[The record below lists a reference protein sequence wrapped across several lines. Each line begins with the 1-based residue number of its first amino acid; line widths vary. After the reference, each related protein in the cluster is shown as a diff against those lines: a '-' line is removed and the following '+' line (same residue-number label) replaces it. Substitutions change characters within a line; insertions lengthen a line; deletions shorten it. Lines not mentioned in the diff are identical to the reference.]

1 MCTVRT
7 FIKFNQQKVSL
18 FSFRHLIKRTKTET
32 NELHITSNCQDFNN
46 SLAGTFCI
54 CLTNIWAT
62 NSKFLPISDC
72 SRAVRCW
79 SFDLEHLSLL
89 SSRKHRESSVPLC
102 SGSWAWVIGV
112 LLPLRCCNGIL
123 LSTRTRTLVFL
134 FLTPERRDGVYTI
147 LIYLRRCWVSTCLS
161 SLSPTHWILPKRHQ
175 KGVGCVHNY
184 DFIWAR
190 ICS

>member
-62 NSKFLPISDC
+62 YSKFLPISDC

-112 LLPLRCCNGIL
+112 FLPLRCCNGIL

-134 FLTPERRDGVYTI
+134 FLTLERGDGVQCSYI
-147 LIYLRRCWVSTCLS
+147 WEGVEYPPACLPFLPLIEYFQNAIEKGWVCPQLWFYL
-161 SLSPTHWILPKRHQ
+161 
-175 KGVGCVHNY
+175 G
-184 DFIWAR
+184 
-190 ICS
+190 

>member
-112 LLPLRCCNGIL
+112 LLLLRCCNRIL

-134 FLTPERRDGVYTI
+134 FWPRSGEMGCNAHIFEKVLSIHLLVFPFSHSLNTSKTPSKMGGVCPQ
-147 LIYLRRCWVSTCLS
+147 LWFYL
-161 SLSPTHWILPKRHQ
+161 
-175 KGVGCVHNY
+175 G
-184 DFIWAR
+184 
-190 ICS
+190 